1 MLTLPVLTPP
11 WLTVTGL
18 TVPWRKVPVLSVLLG
33 SLMLAG
39 CATSNTSSRETGQD
53 AADAYSQ
60 LGVAYLERGN
70 LPRALG
76 ALDRAIEI
84 DPQHAEAL
92 QGMALVYQ
100 EQGENALAKRY
111 FQQAVN
117 AAPSFTRARNN
128 YAAFLYQQ
136 AQFSEACEQL
146 EIASQD
152 AQYANRAQLF
162 TNLGQCYVALNDV
175 NRARERFMRAQSIDP
190 RSPRGYLMLAELEV
204 SQGNY
209 DQAWAPLQSY
219 LQLAGPDPQA
229 LTLAAT
235 VAGAL
240 GDAQA
245 AADYQRRSLDT
256 SAP

>member
-1 MLTLPVLTPP
+1 MIGYARRTTAFR
-11 WLTVTGL
+11 
-18 TVPWRKVPVLSVLLG
+18 VPLLSLLLG
-33 SLMLAG
+33 SVMLAG
-39 CATSNTSSRETGQD
+39 CATQSTSPSPSTGES

-70 LPRALG
+70 LARALN

-84 DPQHAEAL
+84 DPRHAEAL

-100 EQGENALAKRY
+100 QQGENQLAQRY
-111 FQQAVN
+111 FQQAVSAEPN
-117 AAPSFTRARNN
+117 FTRARNN

-136 AQFSEACEQL
+136 ARFSEACEQL

-162 TNLGQCYVALNDV
+162 TNLGQCYMALDDV
-175 NRARERFMRAQSIDP
+175 ERARERFARAQSIDP
-190 RSPRGYLMLAELEV
+190 RSPRGYLMLAELEA
-204 SQGNY
+204 SQGNF
-209 DQAWAPLQSY
+209 DRAWAPLQSY

-229 LTLAAT
+229 LRLAAS
-235 VAGAL
+235 VARER
-240 GDAQA
+240 GDESA
-245 AADYQRRSLDT
+245 AAEYQRQSMAA

>member
-1 MLTLPVLTPP
+1 MIDGRRATPFRVSILP
-11 WLTVTGL
+11 
-18 TVPWRKVPVLSVLLG
+18 VLLG

-39 CATSNTSSRETGQD
+39 CATTSTPSSQRTGQD
-53 AADAYSQ
+53 AASAYSE
-60 LGVAYLERGN
+60 LGIAYLERGN
-70 LPRALG
+70 LPRALN
-76 ALDRAIEI
+76 ALDRALEA
-84 DPQHAEAL
+84 DPQNAEAL

-100 EQGENALAKRY
+100 QQGENALAQRY
-111 FQQAVN
+111 FLKAVE

-136 AQFSEACEQL
+136 ARFNEACEQL
-146 EIASQD
+146 ELASQD

-175 NRARERFMRAQSIDP
+175 NRARERFARAQSIDP
-190 RSPRGYLMLAELEV
+190 RSPRGYLMLAELEA

-209 DQAWAPLQSY
+209 DRAWAPLQSY

-235 VAGAL
+235 IARAR
-240 GDAQA
+240 GDEQA
-245 AADYQRRSLDT
+245 AADYQRRSLDGP
-256 SAP
+256 AP